1 VASMNAEEL
10 SKNHTVSGLLQ
21 KRSDLLIL
29 ALAADAGLKCM
40 AFWRG
45 KEATADHQNQLNL
58 PNGLV
63 VNGWRAYHRYM
74 WHIA

>member
-1 VASMNAEEL
+1 MASMNAEEL

-21 KRSDLLIL
+21 KRSDLFIL
-29 ALAADAGLKCM
+29 ALAADAGLKFT

-45 KEATADHQNQLNL
+45 KGSYGGSSNQLNL
-58 PNGLV
+58 PNGVV

-74 WHIA
+74 RHIA